1 MGATFSA
8 SAIFRAVD
16 QITGPIKGMT
26 SRIHSFSN
34 SISVDM
40 TRAQAS
46 VSRLKSTFG
55 GITSYLS
62 IAGIAAFSNK
72 AIELSG
78 IQGAAIANVEAGIR
92 STNNL
97 LGISSKE
104 LQDMAGKFQLK
115 SIFGDEM
122 ILQNVTAQI
131 QTFTN
136 VGKKNFGRIQ
146 QAALDVT
153 SKLRGVNA
161 TGEDLRST
169 SIMLGKAMNDP
180 AQGMSAL
187 RRVGISFTEQTT
199 RNVKALAQ
207 QGKLCAAQ
215 VLMLK
220 EIETQYGG
228 AAEAIAQTAKGME
241 IRKKNAI
248 GDQMERLGA
257 TLEPIKRVL
266 LDIAS
271 AGVGFINFLLNNPVG
286 NVILAAV
293 AAWKAYEIVMMAVA
307 AVQSYYNTIQ
317 MGGISSMKLLMLAIG
332 AAVGVVIYLVRNWD
346 NFSDSTK
353 RVIKIVGV
361 AIGTI
366 GMLIG
371 VIKAARAA
379 QILWNAVMFANPLG
393 LMIAGIAAGIA
404 LVTGLIV
411 GLAKRWEGISKAF
424 REGGFLEGIK
434 AIGKAIVSI
443 ILQPIEWILKTVGKL
458 TGAKWATNWSK
469 SIEGLRGNLDKGLL
483 KPTVVTKEN
492 KETTETEKPVNPAR
506 DQALFMQK
514 SILETSNNQNVQIN
528 IDDSTGRARLTG
540 QLQPVPIT
548 VRNTKGGFSGF

>member
-8 SAIFRAVD
+8 SAIFKAVD

-34 SISVDM
+34 SISMDM
-40 TRAQAS
+40 ARAQTS
-46 VSRLKSTFG
+46 ISKLKGTFG
-55 GITSYLS
+55 GIASFVS
-62 IAGIAAFSNK
+62 VAGIVAFGNK
-72 AIELSG
+72 AIEAFGES
-78 IQGAAIANVEAGIR
+78 QAAIANVEAGIA
-92 STNNL
+92 STNNQ
-97 LGISSKE
+97 LGISSRMFQN
-104 LQDMAGKFQLK
+104 LAAGFQK
-115 SIFGDEM
+115 VSIFDDDS
-122 ILQNVTAQI
+122 ILQNVTAQL

-136 VGKKNFGRIQ
+136 IGKNNFNRVQ

-153 SKLRGVNA
+153 TKIKGISA
-161 TGEDLRST
+161 SSEDLRST

-180 AQGMSAL
+180 IRGMTAL
-187 RRVGISFTEQTT
+187 RRVGISFSEQTIN
-199 RNVKALAQ
+199 RVKALASS
-207 QGKLCAAQ
+207 GRLGAAQ
-215 VLMLK
+215 VTMLK

-228 AAEAIAQTAKGME
+228 AAKALAETAKGME
-241 IRKKNAI
+241 LVKKNTI
-248 GDQMERLGA
+248 GDQMEKLGA

-271 AGVGFINFLLNNPVG
+271 VGIGFIDFLLNNPMG

-293 AAWKAYEIVMMAVA
+293 AAWKAYEIIMMGVA

-317 MGGISSMKLLMLAIG
+317 MTGISSMKLLVLAIG
-332 AAVGVVIYLVRNWD
+332 ATVGVIIYLVRSWD

-361 AIGTI
+361 TLGII

-371 VIKAARAA
+371 VIKAVRAA
-379 QILWNAVMFANPLG
+379 QLLWNLAMAANPIG
-393 LMIAGIAAGIA
+393 LVIAGIAAGVA
-404 LVTGLIV
+404 LITGLIT
-411 GLAKRWEGISKAF
+411 GLIKRWEGISKAF
-424 REGGFLEGIK
+424 KEGGFLEGIK

-443 ILQPIEWILKTVGKL
+443 ILQPVEWILKAIGKL

-483 KPTVVTKEN
+483 KPAAVAKKN
-492 KETTETEKPVNPAR
+492 KESVEVEKPVNPAR
-506 DQALFMQK
+506 DQSLFLQK
-514 SILETSNNQNVQIN
+514 SILETNNNQNVQIN

-540 QLQPVPIT
+540 QLQPIPVTI
-548 VRNTKGGFSGF
+548 RNTKGGFSGF